1 VGVVVADAM
10 PATPIPALMA
20 RAVAERPRAIL
31 FLRDIF
37 CLLDL
42 PSWDGGFVVCPLR
55 DSPSVRREVLAQLL
69 ETFHSPVK
77 DFRHVSL
84 DQAAGQAPL
93 KRTCAECKLA
103 HSVIK

>member
-1 VGVVVADAM
+1 VLSVEALELVLSAGVGVVVADAM

-42 PSWDGGFVVCPLR
+42 PSRDGGLG
-55 DSPSVRREVLAQLL
+55 
-69 ETFHSPVK
+69 
-77 DFRHVSL
+77 VSL
-84 DQAAGQAPL
+84 T
-93 KRTCAECKLA
+93 R
-103 HSVIK
+103 